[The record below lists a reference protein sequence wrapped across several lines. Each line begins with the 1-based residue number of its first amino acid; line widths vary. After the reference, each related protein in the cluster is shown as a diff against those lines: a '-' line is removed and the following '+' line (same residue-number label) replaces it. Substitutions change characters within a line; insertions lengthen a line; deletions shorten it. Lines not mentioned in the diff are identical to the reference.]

1 MGWQAVTPRHDR
13 LDKVGL
19 LGGVLRTIKHA
30 DTGLD
35 RFHRLYSAL
44 KARGRL
50 QVMAR
55 LLTRL
60 IRRLQCDLAIK
71 WG

>member
-1 MGWQAVTPRHDR
+1 MGWQALRPRHDR

-35 RFHRLYSAL
+35 RYSSTLPCVKSPWPVTGYGAVTD
-44 KARGRL
+44 K
-50 QVMAR
+50 
-55 LLTRL
+55 
-60 IRRLQCDLAIK
+60 IN
-71 WG
+71 

>member
-35 RFHRLYSAL
+35 RYLSTLPCAKSPWPVTGYGAVSD
-44 KARGRL
+44 K
-50 QVMAR
+50 
-55 LLTRL
+55 
-60 IRRLQCDLAIK
+60 IN
-71 WG
+71 